1 MDLGHEYESLVL
13 SSVYHW
19 RLTEAATT
27 KASHDSLHVSTKIL
41 GMKNSLWRHWN
52 AGLKNWVRNFLLQN
66 EFSPMD

>member
-27 KASHDSLHVSTKIL
+27 KASSIPRTIIL